1 MRTLFSFIL
10 ALLTAISIRDPAAS
24 GPAPAPGP
32 GYVAVADLSVPGVP
46 AVAGDEILFDVRR
59 NGKRVGFH
67 RVRFDRATDGLIV
80 NSLFQIE
87 ISFLGLTVYRYRYDS
102 RAVWKGGDLEFI
114 RATVDDDGATSE
126 VQGRRVADRFLIQ
139 AGDDAYDT
147 AAPVFPTNHWNP
159 GVLGQGRVLNT
170 LTGRINDV
178 RIEAQGQ
185 EPVATEQGEVFATR
199 YAYTGDLETEV
210 WYDVD
215 GRWVKMRFKGRDG
228 STLEYECRRCLIGG
242 TAS

>member
-10 ALLTAISIRDPAAS
+10 ALLTAISIREPAAS

-87 ISFLGLTVYRYRYDS
+87 ISFLWL
-102 RAVWKGGDLEFI
+102 
-114 RATVDDDGATSE
+114 
-126 VQGRRVADRFLIQ
+126 
-139 AGDDAYDT
+139 
-147 AAPVFPTNHWNP
+147 
-159 GVLGQGRVLNT
+159 
-170 LTGRINDV
+170 
-178 RIEAQGQ
+178 
-185 EPVATEQGEVFATR
+185 
-199 YAYTGDLETEV
+199 
-210 WYDVD
+210 
-215 GRWVKMRFKGRDG
+215 
-228 STLEYECRRCLIGG
+228 
-242 TAS
+242 